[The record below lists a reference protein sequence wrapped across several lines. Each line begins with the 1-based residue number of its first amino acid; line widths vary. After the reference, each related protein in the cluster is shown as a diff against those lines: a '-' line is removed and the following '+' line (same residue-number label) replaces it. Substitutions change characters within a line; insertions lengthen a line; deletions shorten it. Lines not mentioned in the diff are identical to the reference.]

1 MRPHQ
6 ISFDRRIPDC
16 SNREWSVFSNPSP
29 TDIRQGVLGNC
40 WFLSALAVLAE
51 RPELLKKVMVTKNY
65 NKEGV
70 YVVRLCKAGVWK
82 TVLVDDLLPCNEKGQ
97 LIYSSAIGKQL
108 WVPLV
113 EKALA
118 KLHCCYESLQ
128 AGRSIEGLATLTGY
142 PCESLA
148 LQPPSHDEP
157 IEEDLV
163 WVKLLSSMEAGFL
176 MGASCGGGNMEIN
189 EREYHDIG
197 LRPRHAYS
205 VLDVTDA
212 TTQSGSTVRLVKLRN
227 PWGHFSWKGDWSDE
241 SMLWQQNQAL
251 ANRLHSN
258 RGNHGND
265 GTFWISLGDMIRLKH
280 RIISCSNIDPW
291 TNHNLVKSYK
301 RKYQSKVPPANKQL
315 CINCCSNP
323 CGGLCSRCTR
333 DLSSNSAFSNNL
345 QGGLKEVFTFKQF
358 IYSFTNQPNFYSNRT
373 QEGSNRSPVDICIC
387 VFRTSVHN
395 GKYSIGRLVACSKRK
410 VKKHQSCTCFLEDG
424 DYLVINLAFNHWLS
438 GYAGAGGMMDS
449 PRYVL
454 SLHSSHAVA
463 FSECSNIDGVIADAV
478 IKLAMDKGEETQIR
492 NEVASYQ
499 LTKGWGGLI
508 VVIENRHELSCLQVR
523 CDTQCNNVVSSRG
536 NFKTADSIPPL
547 HRQVIILLSQV
558 DSFSG
563 FSITHK
569 ITHRWAAPYSLDL
582 GNWRDPGVQHDPPD

>member
-1 MRPHQ
+1 
-6 ISFDRRIPDC
+6 IPDC

-265 GTFWISLGDMIRLKH
+265 GTFWISLGDMIRYFDSVDICKICNRNWVEVRLNGKFPTSAVEPV
-280 RIISCSNIDPW
+280 RGFVL
-291 TNHNLVKSYK
+291 TV
-301 RKYQSKVPPANKQL
+301 YQRSELEFSLFQQL
-315 CINCCSNP
+315 
-323 CGGLCSRCTR
+323 
-333 DLSSNSAFSNNL
+333 A
-345 QGGLKEVFTFKQF
+345 
-358 IYSFTNQPNFYSNRT
+358 RT

-438 GYAGAGGMMDS
+438 GYAGAGGMMECNFFNTFSKSLFDSS

-547 HRQVIILLSQV
+547 HRSVIILLSQV

-563 FSITHK
+563 F
-569 ITHRWAAPYSLDL
+569 
-582 GNWRDPGVQHDPPD
+582 